1 LTLNKNYAIIITS
14 GGGKELLPDV
24 IKFIRRGTYMK
35 YYSDVTKKFYDNA
48 NDCLTAERELIAK
61 QEKEEYEKKR
71 IAAERKAAADKV
83 EAARKAM
90 NEAQSAYK
98 KELEAFCSK
107 YGSYHYSTKDVSDIP
122 TLFNDIF
129 NIFH

>member
-1 LTLNKNYAIIITS
+1 M
-14 GGGKELLPDV
+14 
-24 IKFIRRGTYMK
+24 R
-35 YYSDVTKKFYDNA
+35 YYSDVTKSFYDNSI
-48 NDCLTAERELIAK
+48 DCLAAERELLAK
-61 QEKEEYEKKR
+61 QEKEEHEKKR

-83 EAARKAM
+83 DAARKAM

-98 KELEAFCSK
+98 KELEAFCAK

>member
-1 LTLNKNYAIIITS
+1 
-14 GGGKELLPDV
+14 
-24 IKFIRRGTYMK
+24 MK
-35 YYSDVTKKFYDNA
+35 YYSDATKKFYDNA
-48 NDCLTAERELIAK
+48 NDCLAAERELIAK

-71 IAAERKAAADKV
+71 QAAERKAAADKV

-98 KELEAFCSK
+98 KELEAFCKK
-107 YGSYHYSTKDVSDIP
+107 YGSYHQTVKSGEFP

-129 NIFH
+129 NLFS

>member
-1 LTLNKNYAIIITS
+1 
-14 GGGKELLPDV
+14 
-24 IKFIRRGTYMK
+24 MK

-71 IAAERKAAADKV
+71 QAAERKAAADKV

-90 NEAQSAYK
+90 NEAQSNYK
-98 KELEAFCSK
+98 KEMEAFCKK
-107 YGSYHYSTKDVSDIP
+107 YGTYHYSSKNVNDIP

-129 NIFH
+129 NIFS

>member
-1 LTLNKNYAIIITS
+1 
-14 GGGKELLPDV
+14 
-24 IKFIRRGTYMK
+24 MK
-35 YYSDVTKKFYDNA
+35 YYSEVTKKFYDNS
-48 NDCLTAERELIAK
+48 NDCLAAERELLAK

-71 IAAERKAAADKV
+71 QAAERKAAADKV

-98 KELEAFCSK
+98 KELEAFCKK
-107 YGSYHYSTKDVSDIP
+107 YGSYQYSSKDVSDIP

-129 NIFH
+129 NIFS

>member
-1 LTLNKNYAIIITS
+1 
-14 GGGKELLPDV
+14 
-24 IKFIRRGTYMK
+24 MK
-35 YYSDVTKKFYDNA
+35 YWNEYEQKFYENA
-48 NDCLTAERELIAK
+48 NDCLEAERKFQAK

-71 IAAERKAAADKV
+71 QAAERKAAADKV

-98 KELEAFCSK
+98 KELEGFCKK
-107 YGSYHYSTKDVSDIP
+107 YGSYHYSSRDVSDIP

-129 NIFH
+129 NIFS

>member
-1 LTLNKNYAIIITS
+1 
-14 GGGKELLPDV
+14 
-24 IKFIRRGTYMK
+24 MK
-35 YYSDVTKKFYDNA
+35 YYSEVTKKFYDNS
-48 NDCLTAERELIAK
+48 NDCLAAERELLAK

-71 IAAERKAAADKV
+71 QAAERKA

-98 KELEAFCSK
+98 KELEAFCKK
-107 YGSYHYSTKDVSDIP
+107 YGSYHYSSKDVSDIP

-129 NIFH
+129 NIFS

>member
-1 LTLNKNYAIIITS
+1 M
-14 GGGKELLPDV
+14 
-24 IKFIRRGTYMK
+24 R

-48 NDCLTAERELIAK
+48 NDCLSAEREMIAK

-98 KELEAFCSK
+98 KELEAFCKK
-107 YGSYHYSTKDVSDIP
+107 YGSYHYSSKDVSDIP

-129 NIFH
+129 NIFS

>member
-1 LTLNKNYAIIITS
+1 
-14 GGGKELLPDV
+14 
-24 IKFIRRGTYMK
+24 MK

-48 NDCLTAERELIAK
+48 NDCLTAEREMLVK
-61 QEKEEYEKKR
+61 QEEEEYAKKR
-71 IAAERKAAADKV
+71 AAAERKAAADKV

-90 NEAQSAYK
+90 TEAQSAYK
-98 KELEAFCSK
+98 KELEAFCK
-107 YGSYHYSTKDVSDIP
+107 KFGSYHYSSKNIDDIP

>member
-1 LTLNKNYAIIITS
+1 
-14 GGGKELLPDV
+14 
-24 IKFIRRGTYMK
+24 MK
-35 YYSDVTKKFYDNA
+35 YWNEYEQKFYENA
-48 NDCLTAERELIAK
+48 NDCLAAERAFQAK

-71 IAAERKAAADKV
+71 QAAERKAAADKV

-98 KELEAFCSK
+98 KELEAFCKK
-107 YGSYHYSTKDVSDIP
+107 YGSYHYSSKDVSDIP

-129 NIFH
+129 NIFS

>member
-1 LTLNKNYAIIITS
+1 
-14 GGGKELLPDV
+14 
-24 IKFIRRGTYMK
+24 MK

-48 NDCLTAERELIAK
+48 NDCLAAERELIAK

-71 IAAERKAAADKV
+71 VAAERKAAADKV

-90 NEAQSAYK
+90 TEAQSAYK
-98 KELEAFCSK
+98 KELEAFCKK
-107 YGSYHYSTKDVSDIP
+107 YGSYHYSSKNIDDIP

>member
-1 LTLNKNYAIIITS
+1 MYYVNEYTNQ
-14 GGGKELLPDV
+14 
-24 IKFIRRGTYMK
+24 K
-35 YYSDVTKKFYDNA
+35 YENA
-48 NDCLTAERELIAK
+48 NDCLAAEREYKAK

-71 IAAERKAAADKV
+71 QAAERKAAADKV

-98 KELEAFCSK
+98 KELEAFCKK
-107 YGSYHYSTKDVSDIP
+107 YGSYHQTVKSGEFP

-129 NIFH
+129 NLFS